1 MTYKRRIDFLGI
13 CFLNSASFTH
23 KNSHAGDGS
32 AVRMLFRRPGFPLKH
47 PHGGS
52 QMSTSVLGD
61 LAPSSGL
68 LGYPYIHGAQIY
80 I

>member
-1 MTYKRRIDFLGI
+1 MKYKRIDFLGI

-52 QMSTSVLGD
+52 QMSSTPVLGD

-68 LGYPYIHGAQIY
+68 LGYSYIHGAQTY
-80 I
+80 M